1 MNKQF
6 KMLTMDESETIKEFY
21 EKIMGVLNQL
31 KLLGKEMFEER
42 LVSKMLVGL
51 PKKYESKISSLED
64 FRNIS
69 QMTLKE
75 LMNALKGLE

>member
-1 MNKQF
+1 
-6 KMLTMDESETIKEFY
+6 MLTMDESETIKEFY

-51 PKKYESKISSLED
+51 TKKYESKISSLED